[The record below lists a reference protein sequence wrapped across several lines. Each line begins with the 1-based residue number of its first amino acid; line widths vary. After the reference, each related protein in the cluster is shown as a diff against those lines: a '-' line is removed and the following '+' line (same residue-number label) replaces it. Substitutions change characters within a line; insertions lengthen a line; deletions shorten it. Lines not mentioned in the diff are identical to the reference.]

1 MIPVLSVALMRA
13 SDAQTIESGTPSR
26 ELMRRAGEGLVD
38 AVDRSGMGGWRPPV
52 AIVCGSGNNA
62 GDGYVVAA
70 ILARRGIACTVFLL
84 SDRFSEDGAFFA
96 DEARAAGVPMA
107 ITTASFIFASQSAE
121 PSRPTSRS
129 VTKRMPMASRIVRR
143 RSIKVFSS
151 LKQGMPYLRSPP
163 MLARRS

>member
-38 AVDRSGMGGWRPPV
+38 AVDRSVVGGWRPPV

-96 DEARAAGVPMA
+96 DEARAAGVPFSAWSEGGSLAGFGTVVDCLFGTGFRGEVEGSAADA
-107 ITTASFIFASQSAE
+107 IRAINES
-121 PSRPTSRS
+121 
-129 VTKRMPMASRIVRR
+129 
-143 RSIKVFSS
+143 
-151 LKQGMPYLRSPP
+151 
-163 MLARRS
+163 